1 MEKTMRILLL
11 SLLPIIA
18 LSQDNN
24 KKGFVPNPKHTGPI
38 YTGQEGKDTRFPN
51 PNNQWGPTNTQ
62 SSPNYFPPHRKQDDC
77 ILS

>member
-51 PNNQWGPTNTQ
+51 PNN
-62 SSPNYFPPHRKQDDC
+62 
-77 ILS
+77 